1 MFTFKIH
8 RAEGVAQEDFKNAVS
23 RAKECIQSTL
33 DSYAPVVS
41 VTEDTIVIKATNL
54 TARECK
60 DLIVGCF
67 LDANGSIY
75 PEFRRVEP
83 QQ

>member
-1 MFTFKIH
+1 MFTFKTH
-8 RAEGVAQEDFKNAVS
+8 RALGVTQEDFENAFS
-23 RAKECIQSTL
+23 CAKECIQSTL

-41 VTEDTIVIKATNL
+41 VVDDTIFIKATNL

-60 DLIVGCF
+60 DLIAGCF

-75 PEFRRVEP
+75 PEFRRVEL